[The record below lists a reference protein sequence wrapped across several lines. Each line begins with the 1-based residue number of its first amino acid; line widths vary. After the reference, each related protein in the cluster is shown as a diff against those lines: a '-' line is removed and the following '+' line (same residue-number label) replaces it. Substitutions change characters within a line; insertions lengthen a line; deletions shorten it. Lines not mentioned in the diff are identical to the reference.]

1 MKYYTPKPLSHKERT
16 EIIMDDEKYIEH
28 VQKWLHYIA
37 PNEELKKKRVG
48 KGRRHFDYLTGQD
61 VIRMLND
68 IFLRGWEQEIVDSN
82 VRTAI
87 RQDGRHEAV
96 ATVRLRFIAL
106 MPEPMYDLRQENF
119 GDKDAVGRSEVEVIK
134 DLEQSAVTDA
144 LKRCVKNVA
153 LRLGLFLYYEE
164 EEWKNDVAAAPA
176 DVAPVSNGYASPE
189 ELRGPWS
196 NMVEY
201 LGKGNATQLWPQL
214 LQKKGYTKT
223 SVPTHFLSELTEISL
238 LGDVDLT
245 IVAIAQL

>member
-1 MKYYTPKPLSHKERT
+1 MKTPKPLGHKERT
-16 EIIMDDEKYIEH
+16 QIIMDDELYIAH

-68 IFLRGWEQEIVDSN
+68 IFLRGWEQEIINST

-96 ATVRLRFIAL
+96 AVVRLRFIAG

-119 GDKDAVGRSEVEVIK
+119 GDKDAVGRTEVEAIK
-134 DLEQSAVTDA
+134 DLEKSAVTDA
-144 LKRCVKNVA
+144 LKRCVKNLA

-164 EEWKNDVAAAPA
+164 EEGKNDVAAASA
-176 DVAPVSNGYASPE
+176 DTTPVENGYATPE

-196 NMVEY
+196 SMVQY

-223 SVPTHFLSELTEISL
+223 SVPTHFLPELTDISL
-238 LGDVDLT
+238 LGDVDKT
-245 IVAIAQL
+245 IAAIAQL